1 MFRTE
6 LKISEKKSFITHQ
19 TPVFSVGSCF
29 AEVMGSKLENY
40 KFSVLCNPFGTIFS
54 PLSIFKI
61 FKLTLNQDKL
71 WEEGFLK
78 NNDHIWFH
86 YDFHSDIKSLELETL
101 KQTIQDKIDEAQ
113 KFVAHSEIIIIT
125 LGTAWVYK
133 HIASNQ
139 YVANCHKV
147 PQHQFEKVLLSVDEV
162 CQDYDKIASFLEN
175 KQIILTV
182 SPVRHIKDTLS
193 LNSVS
198 KSVLRLACHYLQ
210 EKYENIIYFPAYE
223 IVNDDLR
230 DYRFYTE
237 DMLHITAQAENYI
250 WEKFTDAFMPEST
263 LSVMNQWNYIQKKL
277 NHKPYNPA
285 SESHQKF
292 LKQTLKDLEQ
302 MQNYM
307 NLENEIKLVKEQIIE
322 EVL

>member
-29 AEVMGSKLENY
+29 AEVMGSKLESY
-40 KFSVLCNPFGTIFS
+40 KFQVLYNPFGTIFS
-54 PLSIFKI
+54 SLSIFKI

-113 KFVAHSEIIIIT
+113 KFIAHSEIIIIT

-147 PQHQFEKVLLSVDEV
+147 PQHQFEKVLLSVDEI
-162 CQDYDKIASFLEN
+162 CQDYNQIAPLLKN
-175 KQIILTV
+175 KKIILTV
-182 SPVRHIKDTLS
+182 SPVRHIKDTLP

-237 DMLHITAQAENYI
+237 DMLHITPQAENYI
-250 WEKFTDAFMPEST
+250 WGKFMESMMPELT
-263 LSVMNQWNYIQKKL
+263 LSIVNQWNYIQKKL